1 MIFLFYALALVHT
14 QVELFISSVVN
25 TRDGKVKKK
34 RKEEE
39 EKS

>member
-25 TRDGKVKKK
+25 ARDGKVKKT
-34 RKEEE
+34 REVEE